1 MKELPK
7 VFHNQINK
15 KINNNELIYYGN
27 ENKKE
32 NVEQKNQEKDKKTV
46 LQKINEIFSSP
57 NYIYKSNVE
66 IFLKDK
72 KISKKII
79 GRNKDYIITMD
90 NELIKINDIIDIKAE
105 KKWEFSF
112 FLTYF
117 KLFYC
122 SISFA
127 VKIARY
133 NNSYKDTIITF

>member
-105 KKWEFSF
+105 KK
-112 FLTYF
+112 
-117 KLFYC
+117 
-122 SISFA
+122 
-127 VKIARY
+127 
-133 NNSYKDTIITF
+133 